1 MTIILKTKVLLDKYY
16 TWLQLPSNL
25 QTSEL
30 SLYSVTS
37 KVHIQSPLFVL
48 GLYTSF
54 LLKKAGLI
62 KEEISLNI
70 VKPKQIHG
78 TQVNQRDNHKWN
90 IDKKEQAC
98 LICDAY
104 HIK

>member
-1 MTIILKTKVLLDKYY
+1 MTIILKIKVLLDKYY
-16 TWLQLPSNL
+16 TWLQLSSNL

-37 KVHIQSPLFVL
+37 IVHIQSPLFVL

-78 TQVNQRDNHKWN
+78 PSVGSMRGLRKRKLSN
-90 IDKKEQAC
+90 IRVTDETE
-98 LICDAY
+98 
-104 HIK
+104 